1 MTFATHLSL
10 FRIFLTFIIL
20 LCLLQPSWQARAS
33 ALVFF
38 MLASFTDWL
47 DGWVARR
54 YKITSATG
62 AIVDPIADK
71 ILVLGLFLTFAYQGL
86 VLAWMVWVIFA
97 RELIVTTARMF
108 ALKQGTVLSAE
119 RLGKQKTFIQLL
131 TLETIF
137 IILLS
142 RALGA
147 GWAAASWTE
156 TLILAGMVLTTV
168 LTLVSGISFFL
179 HNSKV
184 LLRSR

>member
-10 FRIFLTFIIL
+10 FRIFLTFVII
-20 LCLLQPSWQARAS
+20 LCLLQPSWQARAA

-54 YKITSATG
+54 YKTTSTTG

-71 ILVLGLFLTFAYQGL
+71 ILVLGLFLTFSYQGL
-86 VLAWMVWVIFA
+86 VPTWMVWVIFA
-97 RELIVTTARMF
+97 RELIVTTARMI
-108 ALKQGTVLSAE
+108 ALKQGVVLAAE
-119 RLGKQKTFIQLL
+119 QLGKQKTFVQLL
-131 TLETIF
+131 TLEAIF

-147 GWAAASWTE
+147 GWAAAAWTD
-156 TLILAGMVLTTV
+156 TLIGTGMVLATV
-168 LTLVSGISFFL
+168 LTLVSGLSFFL
-179 HNSKV
+179 HNGQA
-184 LLRSR
+184 LLKR